1 MSSDDRTTI
10 DAIES
15 AWLAGGSED
24 ARRRYD
30 DAGRAD
36 FEHRAA
42 MHILRRLGGAGL
54 AASFVSQAGQL
65 MGKTTISFALINNDR
80 GRGGCPI
87 RFGAARLYYIREN
100 LTLDVLFRRPDQSVI
115 YRAFREWAEEDTTDD
130 DRHRGMIFRLPGC
143 PGNGNRAILHTYPV
157 PFEGKMTRVSF
168 GATEGG
174 RIVLYTLEPLDQ
186 LLAALA
192 HRRRDDE

>member
-1 MSSDDRTTI
+1 MSSDDGMTI
-10 DAIES
+10 DEIES
-15 AWLAGGSED
+15 AWLDGGSED
-24 ARRRYD
+24 ARRRHD

-42 MHILRRLGGAGL
+42 THILRSLGGMDL
-54 AASFVSQAGQL
+54 AASYATQAGEL
-65 MGKTTISFALINNDR
+65 TGRPTISFALLNND
-80 GRGGCPI
+80 RGGCPI

-100 LTLDVLFRRPDQSVI
+100 LTLEVLFKRPDRSVI

-143 PGNGNRAILHTYPV
+143 PGHGNRAILHTYPV

-168 GATEGG
+168 GATEEG

-192 HRRRDDE
+192 HRRRNDE